1 MTSKTPSRKCE
12 DVDQQAL
19 TYSEIKALCTGDERI
34 KEKLMLENDVKELGV
49 LAAEHRNT
57 VFEMEDRVAR
67 FPEHEQRLTAILI
80 DLHTDREAL
89 RKLPTD
95 PERKLPVFKIT
106 IGETEYTD
114 RKEAAKALED
124 AVLAIKYADTP
135 VKVGSFQ
142 GFDLSVTA
150 NSNMM
155 SGGMSAC
162 LKGAAS
168 HTTKLIE
175 SFAHNLNRL
184 EAALYNIDGR
194 IERTQADLAKLRLD
208 HEEAKCMGEERAKS
222 LFKTLYKNGVS
233 PKNQT
238 MTIKDIYVGGDTTKY
253 AFELQDGY
261 CIETVCIK
269 RRTGN
274 TVCVST
280 MVGCPVGC
288 IFCASGK
295 NGFIRNLSP
304 AEIVQQIVL
313 LKERVN
319 RIVFMGMGEPLFNY
333 DNLIKSIHILRD
345 RNGLNFPTDGINV
358 STVGPVEQLK
368 RLREEH
374 LKIQF
379 TLSLHATDQATRNM
393 IMPHMKS
400 NSIHSVVEA
409 ALSYSERHNRKITI
423 AYLLAPGINDRASDV
438 RQLGKWFRGKNVLI
452 NLLQY
457 NETACKRIKRPN
469 KQQLVAFKI
478 RLEEPGLEVKLRES
492 RGNRIKAACGQLV
505 SDYNKGNDAP
515 MSDSP
520 EKMSPVIHKL
530 SDNKADT
537 TRGIRKEKRHPFAKH
552 KAKRKRKKN

>member
-1 MTSKTPSRKCE
+1 MLLNYKMAT
-12 DVDQQAL
+12 AL
-19 TYSEIKALCTGDERI
+19 KQYAL
-34 KEKLMLENDVKELGV
+34 KEG
-49 LAAEHRNT
+49 
-57 VFEMEDRVAR
+57 
-67 FPEHEQRLTAILI
+67 
-80 DLHTDREAL
+80 
-89 RKLPTD
+89 
-95 PERKLPVFKIT
+95 
-106 IGETEYTD
+106 
-114 RKEAAKALED
+114 
-124 AVLAIKYADTP
+124 LAIRYA
-135 VKVGSFQ
+135 
-142 GFDLSVTA
+142 LALWSVV
-150 NSNMM
+150 
-155 SGGMSAC
+155 
-162 LKGAAS
+162 
-168 HTTKLIE
+168 
-175 SFAHNLNRL
+175 RW
-184 EAALYNIDGR
+184 
-194 IERTQADLAKLRLD
+194 
-208 HEEAKCMGEERAKS
+208 
-222 LFKTLYKNGVS
+222 GVFS
-233 PKNQT
+233 VHQ
-238 MTIKDIYVGGDTTKY
+238 
-253 AFELQDGY
+253 E
-261 CIETVCIK
+261 
-269 RRTGN
+269 
-274 TVCVST
+274 
-280 MVGCPVGC
+280 
-288 IFCASGK
+288 K

-478 RLEEPGLEVKLRES
+478 RLEEAGLEVKLRES

-515 MSDSP
+515 TSDSP

>member
-1 MTSKTPSRKCE
+1 M
-12 DVDQQAL
+12 AN
-19 TYSEIKALCTGDERI
+19 
-34 KEKLMLENDVKELGV
+34 KEKMGPPTLEMIQGNPY
-49 LAAEHRNT
+49 N
-57 VFEMEDRVAR
+57 
-67 FPEHEQRLTAILI
+67 
-80 DLHTDREAL
+80 
-89 RKLPTD
+89 
-95 PERKLPVFKIT
+95 
-106 IGETEYTD
+106 YT
-114 RKEAAKALED
+114 
-124 AVLAIKYADTP
+124 
-135 VKVGSFQ
+135 
-142 GFDLSVTA
+142 FDEV
-150 NSNMM
+150 
-155 SGGMSAC
+155 
-162 LKGAAS
+162 
-168 HTTKLIE
+168 
-175 SFAHNLNRL
+175 
-184 EAALYNIDGR
+184 
-194 IERTQADLAKLRLD
+194 
-208 HEEAKCMGEERAKS
+208 AKCMGEERAKS

-295 NGFIRNLSP
+295 N
-304 AEIVQQIVL
+304 
-313 LKERVN
+313 
-319 RIVFMGMGEPLFNY
+319 
-333 DNLIKSIHILRD
+333 
-345 RNGLNFPTDGINV
+345 
-358 STVGPVEQLK
+358 
-368 RLREEH
+368 
-374 LKIQF
+374 
-379 TLSLHATDQATRNM
+379 
-393 IMPHMKS
+393 
-400 NSIHSVVEA
+400 
-409 ALSYSERHNRKITI
+409 
-423 AYLLAPGINDRASDV
+423 
-438 RQLGKWFRGKNVLI
+438 VLI

-478 RLEEPGLEVKLRES
+478 RLEEAGLEVKLRES

-515 MSDSP
+515 TSDSP

>member
-1 MTSKTPSRKCE
+1 
-12 DVDQQAL
+12 
-19 TYSEIKALCTGDERI
+19 
-34 KEKLMLENDVKELGV
+34 
-49 LAAEHRNT
+49 
-57 VFEMEDRVAR
+57 
-67 FPEHEQRLTAILI
+67 
-80 DLHTDREAL
+80 
-89 RKLPTD
+89 
-95 PERKLPVFKIT
+95 
-106 IGETEYTD
+106 
-114 RKEAAKALED
+114 
-124 AVLAIKYADTP
+124 
-135 VKVGSFQ
+135 
-142 GFDLSVTA
+142 
-150 NSNMM
+150 
-155 SGGMSAC
+155 
-162 LKGAAS
+162 
-168 HTTKLIE
+168 
-175 SFAHNLNRL
+175 
-184 EAALYNIDGR
+184 
-194 IERTQADLAKLRLD
+194 
-208 HEEAKCMGEERAKS
+208 
-222 LFKTLYKNGVS
+222 
-233 PKNQT
+233 
-238 MTIKDIYVGGDTTKY
+238 
-253 AFELQDGY
+253 
-261 CIETVCIK
+261 
-269 RRTGN
+269 
-274 TVCVST
+274 
-280 MVGCPVGC
+280 
-288 IFCASGK
+288 
-295 NGFIRNLSP
+295 
-304 AEIVQQIVL
+304 
-313 LKERVN
+313 
-319 RIVFMGMGEPLFNY
+319 MGMGEPLFNY

-400 NSIHSVVEA
+400 NSIHSVDEA

-478 RLEEPGLEVKLRES
+478 RLEEAGLEVKLRES

-515 MSDSP
+515 TSDSP